1 MTAFGLGAVLG
12 IGRLISEI
20 YGSTNLLTEPH
31 FLHFALYLFLIC
43 SFVMLVVSYSTD
55 EPDYEKIKDVI
66 YESREKSVDQSSLK
80 TDKILT
86 FLLIILVFVIWYLFS

>member
-20 YGSTNLLTEPH
+20 YGSSIFLLNLIFYIL
-31 FLHFALYLFLIC
+31 LYILFLIC

-66 YESREKSVDQSSLK
+66 YESREKV
-80 TDKILT
+80 
-86 FLLIILVFVIWYLFS
+86 LIKVL

>member
-1 MTAFGLGAVLG
+1 MENNTKNNLDNIESSHSWYSLRVISGKEKAVEQN
-12 IGRLISEI
+12 I
-20 YGSTNLLTEPH
+20 
-31 FLHFALYLFLIC
+31 
-43 SFVMLVVSYSTD
+43 
-55 EPDYEKIKDVI
+55 I

>member
-1 MTAFGLGAVLG
+1 
-12 IGRLISEI
+12 
-20 YGSTNLLTEPH
+20 
-31 FLHFALYLFLIC
+31 
-43 SFVMLVVSYSTD
+43 MLVVSYSTD